1 MPTHR
6 YIVTA
11 FALAIVAACSN
22 TDDTNQPTAAP
33 TAETS
38 DSGAALSRNTNGAL
52 AAEVRTLAA
61 GRGITPLQNPPPIR
75 ASLVRLGR
83 ALAFDK
89 VLSGNRDISC
99 MTCHLAS
106 FGTGDARSLSI
117 GQGGTGLGPSRV
129 HPEGTF
135 IPRNAPPAF
144 NLHAMMNP
152 DVNAETYGRVLCGL
166 EPNTY
171 YI

>member
-11 FALAIVAACSN
+11 FALAIVTACSN

-61 GRGITPLQNPPPIR
+61 GRGITPLESPPPIR
-75 ASLVRLGR
+75 ASLVRLGAPRVRQGTERQSRYLLHDLSPAPARDRRR
-83 ALAFDK
+83 AQPFD
-89 VLSGNRDISC
+89 R
-99 MTCHLAS
+99 A
-106 FGTGDARSLSI
+106 
-117 GQGGTGLGPSRV
+117 GGTGLGPDRTHLPGPS
-129 HPEGTF
+129 F
-135 IPRNAPPAF
+135 
-144 NLHAMMNP
+144 LAMP
-152 DVNAETYGRVLCGL
+152 HQRSTCT
-166 EPNTY
+166 P
-171 YI
+171 

>member
-6 YIVTA
+6 YILFA
-11 FALAIVAACSN
+11 FALAIVTACSN

-61 GRGITPLQNPPPIR
+61 GRGITPLESPPPIR

-99 MTCHLAS
+99 MSCHLPRLA
-106 FGTGDARSLSI
+106 TGDGRSLSI
-117 GQGGTGLGPSRV
+117 GQGGTGLGPDRT
-129 HPEGTF
+129 HPAGAF
-135 IPRNAPPAF
+135 IPRNAPPAVQPARHEVA
-144 NLHAMMNP
+144 LL
-152 DVNAETYGRVLCGL
+152 GRARQS
-166 EPNTY
+166 
-171 YI
+171 